1 MPAAPPRRTDDDDDD
16 EEEEEDFATER
27 ALVELAGMK
36 ASVESTTREAKLA
49 RRIFMIILVFAFRQ

>member
-1 MPAAPPRRTDDDDDD
+1 MRTDDDEEEE

-36 ASVESTTREAKLA
+36 ASVESITREAKVA
-49 RRIFMIILVFAFRQ
+49 RRIFMIMLVFAFRQ